1 MMKSTIIILILCTYR
16 YISRILM
23 QLMSGTQSEE
33 TTVEVV
39 EEKSGSFR
47 MLPALPSSGVDEPPS
62 TLIDSSNM
70 CVFFLTRFHL
80 LYLVVNNKYI
90 YIMLL

>member
-1 MMKSTIIILILCTYR
+1 
-16 YISRILM
+16 M

-47 MLPALPSSGVDEPPS
+47 MLPALPSSGMEES
-62 TLIDSSNM
+62 TLTS
-70 CVFFLTRFHL
+70 TE
-80 LYLVVNNKYI
+80 NNDT
-90 YIMLL
+90 

>member
-1 MMKSTIIILILCTYR
+1 
-16 YISRILM
+16 M

-47 MLPALPSSGVDEPPS
+47 MLPALLSSGTEETSPV
-62 TLIDSSNM
+62 SSDLNNM
-70 CVFFLTRFHL
+70 YVLQ
-80 LYLVVNNKYI
+80 NNFS
-90 YIMLL
+90 

>member
-1 MMKSTIIILILCTYR
+1 
-16 YISRILM
+16 M

-47 MLPALPSSGVDEPPS
+47 MLPALPSSGMDETPS
-62 TLIDSSNM
+62 TLTDGNNM
-70 CVFFLTRFHL
+70 CVFF
-80 LYLVVNNKYI
+80 
-90 YIMLL
+90 

>member
-1 MMKSTIIILILCTYR
+1 
-16 YISRILM
+16 M

-47 MLPALPSSGVDEPPS
+47 MLPALPSSGMDETSS
-62 TLIDSSNM
+62 TSIDNNNTCVYSKNNCFLLLFIIVLFYYNELI
-70 CVFFLTRFHL
+70 C
-80 LYLVVNNKYI
+80 
-90 YIMLL
+90 

>member
-1 MMKSTIIILILCTYR
+1 
-16 YISRILM
+16 M

-47 MLPALPSSGVDEPPS
+47 MLPALPSSGIDETPS
-62 TLIDSSNM
+62 TLTDSNNM
-70 CVFFLTRFHL
+70 CVLF
-80 LYLVVNNKYI
+80 
-90 YIMLL
+90 

>member
-1 MMKSTIIILILCTYR
+1 MIIAFIIPSNTPPCCTISNINTINNSRR

-33 TTVEVV
+33 TAVEIV

-47 MLPALPSSGVDEPPS
+47 MLPALPSSGMDDISSTSVDNN
-62 TLIDSSNM
+62 NM
-70 CVFFLTRFHL
+70 FV
-80 LYLVVNNKYI
+80 YYN
-90 YIMLL
+90 

>member
-1 MMKSTIIILILCTYR
+1 
-16 YISRILM
+16 M

-47 MLPALPSSGVDEPPS
+47 MLPALPSSGMDEPPS
-62 TLIDSSNM
+62 TLTDGNNM
-70 CVFFLTRFHL
+70 CVFF
-80 LYLVVNNKYI
+80 
-90 YIMLL
+90 

>member
-1 MMKSTIIILILCTYR
+1 
-16 YISRILM
+16 M

-47 MLPALPSSGVDEPPS
+47 MLPALPSTGTEESQI
-62 TLIDSSNM
+62 TLTDSNNT
-70 CVFFLTRFHL
+70 CVFYCFFVLQELDGHNLNVLFEHATCFIVGIITKKL
-80 LYLVVNNKYI
+80 EI
-90 YIMLL
+90 

>member
-1 MMKSTIIILILCTYR
+1 
-16 YISRILM
+16 M

-47 MLPALPSSGVDEPPS
+47 MLPALPSSGMEETSLVANDS
-62 TLIDSSNM
+62 TM
-70 CVFFLTRFHL
+70 CVLQNNLCSHNT
-80 LYLVVNNKYI
+80 YLI
-90 YIMLL
+90 I